1 VSHDTYSRTNAYND
15 SLGECFS
22 RHSLEHAQM
31 TWALRPGTPRPLR
44 LAIALIVGLMVFGVA
59 YRTKAEESGH
69 WTGPWDKDARS
80 TPLYL
85 AVRHPPCRD
94 ARSSSSWRSV
104 KRKRFHLNRE
114 KRNARHHNALE
125 LE

>member
-1 VSHDTYSRTNAYND
+1 MTLTLRTNAYND

-59 YRTKAEESGH
+59 HRTKAEESGH
-69 WTGPWDKDARS
+69 WTGPWNKDARAFDAS
-80 TPLYL
+80 FPRR
-85 AVRHPPCRD
+85 APP
-94 ARSSSSWRSV
+94 SMP
-104 KRKRFHLNRE
+104 
-114 KRNARHHNALE
+114 
-125 LE
+125 

>member
-1 VSHDTYSRTNAYND
+1 MTLTLRTNAYND

-59 YRTKAEESGH
+59 HRTKAEESGH
-69 WTGPWDKDARS
+69 WTGPWNKDARVRRLFPS
-80 TPLYL
+80 PRAALH
-85 AVRHPPCRD
+85 AVTRGRP
-94 ARSSSSWRSV
+94 
-104 KRKRFHLNRE
+104 
-114 KRNARHHNALE
+114 HHGVA
-125 LE
+125 